1 MSKKPTVISLFSGGG
16 GLDLGLAAS
25 GFNIL
30 FETDI
35 DSSSCETLRLNGA
48 KAKENGLQGFEK
60 TIVRT
65 EDIRDIS
72 GSTILKECRLEPGE
86 VDVLAGGPPCQAFS
100 VFGRRKGTDDHR
112 GLLSFDYI
120 RILGEIAPKIFVF
133 ENVAGLLSV
142 NNGNTFKKL
151 IEELSFPSKD
161 LQYRVYVN
169 RINAKDYSV
178 PQNRDRVIIIGI
190 REDIAQYRDIESV
203 IIKKTTSDD
212 DSDLPDVRTVCDAL
226 RGLPPLP
233 QNLDGSQTIANHH
246 GRRHSERI
254 IKRYSALK
262 PGERDSKTRI
272 NKLDSS
278 KPSYTIVVGSDKG
291 GGKGHVHPTEGR
303 EVTPRESA
311 RIQTFPDWWE
321 FTGSVRDEIRQVG
334 NAVPSLLGFHIG
346 NALRSEV
353 LSLRPISLKN
363 GLKKLG
369 QEHLFKR

>member
-1 MSKKPTVISLFSGGG
+1 MSKRPTVISLFSGGG

-25 GFNIL
+25 GFDIL

-35 DSSSCETLRLNGA
+35 DPSSCETLKLNGV
-48 KAKENGLQGFEK
+48 KAKGNGLQGFEK
-60 TIVRT
+60 AKVRT
-65 EDIRDIS
+65 EDIRNIS
-72 GSTILKECRLEPGE
+72 GSDILKECNKNKGDI
-86 VDVLAGGPPCQAFS
+86 DVLAGGPPCQAFS

-120 RILGEIAPKIFVF
+120 RILREIAPKVFVF

-142 NNGNTFKKL
+142 NDGNTFEKL
-151 IEELSFPSKD
+151 IEELSAPSKN
-161 LQYRVYVN
+161 LKYQICVN
-169 RINAKDYSV
+169 RVNAKDYSV
-178 PQNRDRVIIIGI
+178 PQNRDRIIIIGI
-190 REDIAQYRDIESV
+190 REDIAIEKGIDTV
-203 IIKKTTSDD
+203 YIKQSTSDSD
-212 DSDLPDVRTVCDAL
+212 DNLPNVRTVRDAF
-226 RGLPPLP
+226 RGLPSISSSSENNQP
-233 QNLDGSQTIANHH
+233 IANHH
-246 GRRHSERI
+246 GRKHSKRI
-254 IKRYSALK
+254 IERYSALK

-272 NKLDSS
+272 NKLDES

-346 NALRSEV
+346 NALRKDV
-353 LSLRPISLKN
+353 LSLRPVPLKS
-363 GLKKLG
+363 GLKRLG
-369 QEHLFKR
+369 QEHLFRR

>member
-35 DSSSCETLRLNGA
+35 DPSSCETLKLNGA
-48 KAKENGLQGFEK
+48 KAKENGLHGFEK
-60 TIVRT
+60 AIVRT
-65 EDIRDIS
+65 ADIRNIS
-72 GSTILKECRLEPGE
+72 GGDILKECQLEPGE

-100 VFGRRKGTDDHR
+100 VFGRRKGTGDHR

-120 RILGEIAPKIFVF
+120 RILGEIAPKVFVF

-142 NNGNTFKKL
+142 NNGDTFKKL
-151 IEELSFPSKD
+151 VEELSSPSKD
-161 LQYRVYVN
+161 LQYRVFVN
-169 RINAKDYSV
+169 RVNAKDYSV
-178 PQNRDRVIIIGI
+178 PQNRDRVIIIGV
-190 REDIAQYRDIESV
+190 REDLAQEQGINNVS
-203 IIKKTTSDD
+203 IKRSTSDSD
-212 DSDLPDVRTVCDAL
+212 DSLPEFRTVCDAL
-226 RGLPPLP
+226 RGLPPLS
-233 QNLDGSQTIANHH
+233 QDLDNQVVANHH
-246 GRRHSERI
+246 GRKHSKRI
-254 IKRYSALK
+254 IERYTALK

-272 NKLDSS
+272 NKLDNS

-334 NAVPSLLGFHIG
+334 NAVPALLGFHIG
-346 NALRSEV
+346 NALRSEA
-353 LSLRPISLKN
+353 LSLRSVPLKC
-363 GLKKLG
+363 GLKKLD
-369 QEHLFKR
+369 QEHLFMR